1 VVNHHCFIGEFLAIH
16 PFQDGNGRLSR
27 VLTTCLLLRCRYA
40 YVPYSPLEAVI
51 EHSKEG
57 YYLALRQTQK
67 TIKSDVPNWQPWVL
81 FSLKALKQQKQR
93 LEVKLER
100 EKLLMGILPERSL
113 KIMEITKSR
122 GRITMKDILSVT
134 GANRNMIKKHLGSL
148 VENRYLQQN
157 ATGKGTWYSINE

>member
-1 VVNHHCFIGEFLAIH
+1 
-16 PFQDGNGRLSR
+16 
-27 VLTTCLLLRCRYA
+27 
-40 YVPYSPLEAVI
+40 
-51 EHSKEG
+51 
-57 YYLALRQTQK
+57 
-67 TIKSDVPNWQPWVL
+67 
-81 FSLKALKQQKQR
+81 
-93 LEVKLER
+93 
-100 EKLLMGILPERSL
+100 MGILPELSL